1 VIREAT
7 AADIPLIVSLG
18 ADFHATPQW
27 GGTITFDPESFAKT
41 ATRVIETGVI
51 FLSGRGLI
59 GLRASPSIYNYG
71 QEVVSELFFW
81 APDGR
86 GNALRRA
93 AEQWAA
99 GRVLVLGAHEP
110 ADPRI
115 EHWYRRA
122 GYVPIGRQFA
132 KVV

>member
-1 VIREAT
+1 MVRIAT
-7 AADIPLIVSLG
+7 LADVPFIVGLG
-18 ADFHATPQW
+18 ADFHSGPQW
-27 GGTITFDPESFAKT
+27 GGTVTFDPESFAKT
-41 ATRVIETGVI
+41 AELVIEQGVI
-51 FLSGRGLI
+51 FLSDRGLI
-59 GLRASPSIYNYG
+59 GLRVSPSIYNHS

-86 GNALRRA
+86 GDALRKA
-93 AEQWAA
+93 AEQWAK
-99 GRVLVLGAHEP
+99 GKTLVMGAHEP